1 MTIIMND
8 SRIVSISQLEEFLK
22 GGIDIT
28 FIGDERQDKYAW
40 VEGILKRFRYHH
52 LNKKEK
58 GVVKAYCQKMTGYSR
73 AQITRIM
80 APPETKRERV
90 EKRQE
95 KRKMKEKMGL
105 DKPNRFPVIYGADA
119 IAKLLTT
126 DEAHGRLSGKATKE
140 ILKRE
145 YMVYGKLEYKI
156 ISNISVS
163 HIYNLRATRQYVS
176 RMGTFTKTQPNPI
189 PIGERRK
196 PDNEGKPGYIRVDTV
211 HQGDY
216 ILGNE
221 HKKGV
226 YHINL
231 VDEITQWEITVSVE
245 KISEWYLLP
254 VLELAIKQYPFR
266 IINFHSDNG
275 SEFINQ
281 LVAKLL
287 NKLVI
292 HQTKSR
298 PRHSNDN
305 GLVESKNGAVIRKH
319 FGYHH
324 IAQKHAE
331 KINKFF
337 LTFMNPYLNFHRPSG
352 FAAMI
357 PDKKKPG
364 RMKPVYNTY
373 LTPFEKLKTILN
385 WQTYLKTPETAL
397 LLEQFAKQMSDN
409 EAAEEMQKAKKEL
422 FKIIRTE
429 DENLRIA
436 MDPRHAK
443 KANNLIYS
451 HI

>member
-1 MTIIMND
+1 MND
-8 SRIVSISQLEEFLK
+8 SRIVSISQMEEFLK

-28 FIGDERQDKYAW
+28 FAGDERQEMYAW
-40 VEGILKRFRYHH
+40 VESILKRFRYHY
-52 LNKKEK
+52 LNKKDK
-58 GVVKAYCQKMTGYSR
+58 GVVRAYCQKMTGYSR

-80 APPETKRERV
+80 APLETKRERA
-90 EKRQE
+90 EKKQKE
-95 KRKMKEKMGL
+95 RKLKEKMGL
-105 DKPNRFPVIYGADA
+105 DKPNRFPVIYGTDA
-119 IAKLLTT
+119 VAKLLTT
-126 DEAHGRLSGKATKE
+126 DVAHSRLSGKATKR

-145 YMVYGKLEYKI
+145 YEIFGKLEYKI

-231 VDEITQWEITVSVE
+231 VDEVTQWEIAVSVE

-254 VLELAIKQYPFR
+254 VLELAIKQYPFL

-281 LVAKLL
+281 MVAKLL
-287 NKLVI
+287 NKLTI

-324 IAQKHAE
+324 IAQRHAE
-331 KINKFF
+331 KINQFF
-337 LTFMNPYLNFHRPSG
+337 LTYMNPYLNFHRPSG
-352 FAAMI
+352 FATMV
-357 PDKKKPG
+357 PDLKKPG
-364 RMKPVYNTY
+364 RIKPVYNTY
-373 LTPFEKLKTILN
+373 LTPFEKLKTIPN
-385 WQTYLKTPETAL
+385 WQTYLKTPETVL

-422 FKIIRTE
+422 FKTIRTE
-429 DENLRIA
+429 DENLRLA
-436 MDPRHAK
+436 MDPRHTK

>member
-1 MTIIMND
+1 MND

-22 GGIDIT
+22 GGADIT

-40 VEGILKRFRYHH
+40 VDNMLKRFRYHH
-52 LNKKEK
+52 LNKKDK
-58 GVVKAYCQKMTGYSR
+58 GVVRAYCQKMTGYSR
-73 AQITRIM
+73 SQITRIM
-80 APPETKRERV
+80 ASPEIKRERAK
-90 EKRQE
+90 KRQE
-95 KRKMKEKMGL
+95 QIKLKDKIGL
-105 DKPNRFPVIYGADA
+105 NKPNRFPVIYGTDA
-119 IAKLLTT
+119 VAKLLTT
-126 DEAHGRLSGKATKE
+126 DEAHNRLSGKATKE

-145 YMVYGKLEYKI
+145 YEIYRKAEYEI

-231 VDEITQWEITVSVE
+231 VDEVTQWEITVSVE

-254 VLELAIKQYPFR
+254 VLELAIKQYPFL

-281 LVAKLL
+281 MVAKLL
-287 NKLVI
+287 NKLAI

-324 IAQKHAE
+324 IAQRHAE
-331 KINKFF
+331 KINHFF
-337 LTFMNPYLNFHRPSG
+337 LTYMNPYLNFHRPSG
-352 FAAMI
+352 FATMV

-373 LTPFEKLKTILN
+373 LTPFEKLKTIPN

-422 FKIIRTE
+422 FKTIRTE

-436 MDPRHAK
+436 MDPRHVK
-443 KANNLIYS
+443 KVNNLIYS